1 LKFTLK
7 PSSLAENCVPHAD
20 CAMEIRVDPV
30 QAIVRFTSGQAT
42 DIDRAML
49 QKGFHAFLNAD
60 GAVPLERCLGIPTTP
75 AGWRKARRDSWL
87 CIAAGLL
94 DAQGSAIGARALK
107 VEWDRFISR
116 GPWNAWRDEMDPPA
130 GATPLSKALFYAT
143 LLNRSDS
150 LTTRQLARIVG
161 HIF

>member
-1 LKFTLK
+1 
-7 PSSLAENCVPHAD
+7 
-20 CAMEIRVDPV
+20 MEIHSDPV

-42 DIDRAML
+42 DIDRAVL

-87 CIAAGLL
+87 CTAAGLL
-94 DAQGSAIGARALK
+94 DATGSATGARALK
-107 VEWDRFISR
+107 SEWDRFISR

-130 GATPLSKALFYAT
+130 GATPLSRALFYAT
-143 LLNRSDS
+143 MLNRSDS